1 MNSAA
6 PPGSPASPE
15 ADLRGEAR
23 DEGSTVGMA
32 RLVADLKKVVPSW
45 VSVAQDKRSLRKYDV
60 DVANKDGLL
69 SVEIPDD
76 VLTSSTPLWEDFVVG
91 KFLDLSPHVAKVHMV
106 LNKIW
111 KYGDDSAKVEV
122 FEVNATTMRFRLSN
136 PRSREKILKRGMWNI
151 VGVPMVVTKWTPR
164 TEEEK
169 QKEEAIPMWVHL
181 QRVPL
186 HMFSWEGLSFI
197 TSAVGSPVKLHP
209 ETLACSNFE
218 VAKVFVNVDVSKP
231 LSKEIN
237 FSKNGKEFKV
247 DFHFP
252 WLPTRCKLCNKWGH
266 SEKVCVLKGK
276 DKVHDSPPTVPME
289 EAKKGLET
297 ALSQNGNIG
306 EVATPVAEDV
316 ETVVAEDVAE
326 DVELDGINKEEVLAE
341 NMKTVVGEEEL
352 ELNASKNGELVTKIG
367 ENEVLGETN
376 KLLLVSSSKVGRSP
390 VRFTQKNQTS
400 DFQISGSKFSVLS
413 NDEEEEGEITGD
425 GLQNLAVAE
434 TLVNNDS
441 VNAEEDNGVN
451 TTSNHAE
458 EKAKE
463 THVKGATKEKK
474 AKSQDANPLTMS
486 TRSSRRYL

>member
-32 RLVADLKKVVPSW
+32 RLVADSKKVVPTSPEADLRGEARDEGSTVGMARLVADLKKVVPSW
-45 VSVAQDKRSLRKYDV
+45 
-60 DVANKDGLL
+60 
-69 SVEIPDD
+69 
-76 VLTSSTPLWEDFVVG
+76 
-91 KFLDLSPHVAKVHMV
+91 
-106 LNKIW
+106 
-111 KYGDDSAKVEV
+111 
-122 FEVNATTMRFRLSN
+122 
-136 PRSREKILKRGMWNI
+136 
-151 VGVPMVVTKWTPR
+151 
-164 TEEEK
+164 
-169 QKEEAIPMWVHL
+169 
-181 QRVPL
+181 RVPL
-186 HMFSWEGLSFI
+186 HMFSWESLSFI
-197 TSAVGSPVKLHP
+197 TSEVGSPVKLHM

-231 LSKEIN
+231 LPKEIN

-341 NMKTVVGEEEL
+341 NMETVVAEEEL

-390 VRFTQKNQTS
+390 VRFTLKNQTP

-441 VNAEEDNGVN
+441 VNAEEDDGVN

-463 THVKGATKEKK
+463 THMKGATKEKK
-474 AKSQDANPLTMS
+474 AKETAQLPSYDTCILG
-486 TRSSRRYL
+486 LD

>member
-32 RLVADLKKVVPSW
+32 RLVADSKKVVPTSPE
-45 VSVAQDKRSLRKYDV
+45 ADLRGEARDE
-60 DVANKDGLL
+60 G
-69 SVEIPDD
+69 
-76 VLTSSTPLWEDFVVG
+76 STVG
-91 KFLDLSPHVAKVHMV
+91 MA
-106 LNKIW
+106 
-111 KYGDDSAKVEV
+111 
-122 FEVNATTMRFRLSN
+122 RL
-136 PRSREKILKRGMWNI
+136 
-151 VGVPMVVTKWTPR
+151 
-164 TEEEK
+164 
-169 QKEEAIPMWVHL
+169 
-181 QRVPL
+181 
-186 HMFSWEGLSFI
+186 
-197 TSAVGSPVKLHP
+197 
-209 ETLACSNFE
+209 
-218 VAKVFVNVDVSKP
+218 
-231 LSKEIN
+231 
-237 FSKNGKEFKV
+237 
-247 DFHFP
+247 
-252 WLPTRCKLCNKWGH
+252 
-266 SEKVCVLKGK
+266 
-276 DKVHDSPPTVPME
+276 
-289 EAKKGLET
+289 GLET

-341 NMKTVVGEEEL
+341 NMETVVAEEEL

-390 VRFTQKNQTS
+390 VRFTLKNQTS

-425 GLQNLAVAE
+425 GLQNLAVVE

-441 VNAEEDNGVN
+441 VNAEEDDGVN

-463 THVKGATKEKK
+463 THMKGATKEKK
-474 AKSQDANPLTMS
+474 AKETAQLPSYDTCILG
-486 TRSSRRYL
+486 LD